1 MFSGWQTFYQ
11 LTGSAAA
18 ELIGLMFIVA
28 TLTRGQP
35 QPGTSNGQKLFTT
48 PSVFHLALVLIVSA
62 LALAPGIEHDFAC
75 LLMMAVA
82 VGGCI
87 YALPIAVRIAR
98 IKNPTHPS
106 DFWYYGAA
114 PAVLCGALAMSCG
127 VAFLR
132 MQHAAYAVGLTLLA
146 LLMVAIRNSWDLVTW
161 LAPRRPPS

>member
-35 QPGTSNGQKLFTT
+35 QPGTGNGQRLFTT
-48 PSVFHLALVLIVSA
+48 PSVFTWPWCLIVSA
-62 LALAPGIEHDFAC
+62 LALAPGIEHDSAC

-82 VGGCI
+82 LGGCI
-87 YALPIAVRIAR
+87 YVLPIAVRHRPDEGPDPPERLLVLRRGAR
-98 IKNPTHPS
+98 L
-106 DFWYYGAA
+106 
-114 PAVLCGALAMSCG
+114 AVRGFGGLLR

-132 MQHAAYAVGLTLLA
+132 LPHAAYAVGLTLLA

-161 LAPRRPPS
+161 LAPRLPPS